1 LTLLL
6 ALFAAF
12 WVYGWASEVAL
23 VQITTQPNN
32 VTSQA
37 IYGKLLV
44 LSGVFTVI
52 GFGLLLA
59 YFKHMGAVALLMSL
73 FVVSFT
79 VITSPLVSKFWFNV
93 FIGDFTGRTFTTT
106 DPNRFFLQSFGGL
119 TIFLDLYNLKV
130 AFANC
135 ISQLVMLLGVFGR
148 LSMAQVAFNTIFYNI
163 AWNLCHFLCAMLQM
177 NGPDTRIFDDYQI
190 SNVYLFAA
198 CYSLIVGVLVPNYS
212 RKALTHNSSSIV
224 FALLGAFFVFLSFC
238 VTSTLFPLKFT
249 PGQAEY
255 PRSYIWQEGFISVF
269 FALSGSVIFSCAG
282 SIIFGAKKEPDG
294 RVNRKIDVKD
304 CVFGTITGGISFG
317 AVAGTAVNIGAA
329 IASGLFAGL
338 FSSLAYRLIYK
349 RINLNKLYDSYGVIN
364 ILMVSFFGTF
374 AITPV
379 ILIAYYNLNWILT
392 TLQVSNFDTVGLPLI
407 NSSIVGWVLIYVGIS
422 IGIGLVGGLMTG
434 LFLRMISSDVRAH
447 NH

>member
-1 LTLLL
+1 M
-6 ALFAAF
+6 
-12 WVYGWASEVAL
+12 
-23 VQITTQPNN
+23 QITTQPNN
-32 VTSQA
+32 VTSQV

-79 VITSPLVSKFWFNV
+79 AITSPLVSKFWFNV
-93 FIGDFTGRTFTTT
+93 FIGDFKGKTFSSTN
-106 DPNRFFLQSFGGL
+106 PERFFLQSFGGL
-119 TIFLDLYNLKV
+119 AIFLDLYNLKV

-148 LSMAQVAFNTIFYNI
+148 LSMAQVVFNTILYNI
-163 AWNLCHFLCAMLQM
+163 AWNLCHFLCALLQM

-198 CYSLIVGVLVPNYS
+198 CYSLVVGLLLPNHS
-212 RKALTHNSSSIV
+212 RKALPHNSSSII
-224 FALLGAFFVFLSFC
+224 FALLGTFFVFLSFC

-249 PGQAEY
+249 PGQTEY
-255 PRSYIWQEGFISVF
+255 ARSYIWQEGFVSVF

-282 SIIFGAKKEPDG
+282 SILFGGKKEPTNATVKRG
-294 RVNRKIDVKD
+294 IDVRD

-338 FSSLAYRLIYK
+338 FSSLAYKFLYK

-364 ILMVSFFGTF
+364 VLMVSFFGTF

-379 ILIAYYNLNWILT
+379 ILIAYYNLYWILT
-392 TLQVSNFDTVGLPLI
+392 TLEVSNFDTAGLPLI

-422 IGIGLVGGLMTG
+422 MGIGIVAGLITG
-434 LFLRMISSDVRAH
+434 LFLRMISSGVRAH
-447 NH
+447 NHEFFTLDYGLTPRNA